1 MTDILTLA
9 DFEAACA
16 NHDLTFE
23 YSDDQRW
30 WRAGIASL
38 RNIRRASKQFP
49 REDVERI
56 WNAMVDRKLT
66 EGFRENFYWK
76 WPQEVVS

>member
-16 NHDLTFE
+16 NHDLTYS
-23 YSDDQRW
+23 YSDDNRY
-30 WRAGIASL
+30 WRAGRESEQRIK
-38 RNIRRASKQFP
+38 RAAKKFP

-56 WNAMVDRKLT
+56 WNAMVDEKINPNLRDH
-66 EGFRENFYWK
+66 FYWK
-76 WPQEVVS
+76 WPQEVAS